1 MRSLPR
7 LAALGLLMAFVAPA
21 FADDKRPEPKAQA
34 ATPAVGPES
43 VQDLIFLGDN
53 RPLFLR
59 LRMTLGTQPFRLAW
73 MNSVKAMH
81 SYLDRNNDG
90 TVSKEEADRGALST
104 LVRVANGGATAMPR
118 GDLDVHPKD
127 GVVSVDELSDALRT
141 ALGPFRVQP
150 GKIASGKTDALFEHL
165 DRDKDGKLSRAELAD
180 AASSLHKLDLDD
192 DELID
197 GLELEPFAN
206 PTAMQM
212 DDAAGRR
219 GRTPEAPVVELF
231 PDDSSLRPVRL
242 LLKKYDKGTAQAASG
257 GDNKLTNGEFAI
269 GAAAFARADADAD
282 GALDTEELRRY
293 LAKAAPDI
301 ELTVALSS
309 DASGAATVSVA
320 GAGSKALPPWAKVKQ
335 LGPGDVEIA
344 ADEVRLEVHVDDGA
358 AALADSR
365 RSYMAQFENADTDN
379 NGYVEKSEVTKDKDH
394 PSPLA
399 GLFDV
404 LDRDGDGKLYPKEL
418 NEFVDR
424 QAEAA
429 RDRMVLTASDQGRA
443 IFSILDLNRDPPAR
457 QPGGPGHA
465 RSGGHLGPRRR
476 RPDHRRRDPPPLPAH
491 PRPRAA
497 WRGRQR
503 RGRRPRHHEQP
514 RRRSPHQRPELVPE
528 DGSQPGRRRL
538 GPRVPGPQVSIQSP
552 RSRQGRPHRRGR
564 GRRDDDDRRP
574 EGPDRQVVVMISGR
588 RWARL
593 PPSPSGRGPG

>member
-1 MRSLPR
+1 MRSLFR

-21 FADDKRPEPKAQA
+21 FADDKRPEPKAQPS
-34 ATPAVGPES
+34 TPAVGPES
-43 VQDLIFLGDN
+43 IQDLIFLGDN

-150 GKIASGKTDALFEHL
+150 GKISGGKTDALFEHL

-197 GLELEPFAN
+197 GPELEPFAN

-443 IFSILDLNRDPPAR
+443 IFSILDLNRD
-457 QPGGPGHA
+457 
-465 RSGGHLGPRRR
+465 
-476 RPDHRRRDPPPLPAH
+476 
-491 PRPRAA
+491 
-497 WRGRQR
+497 
-503 RGRRPRHHEQP
+503 
-514 RRRSPHQRPELVPE
+514 
-528 DGSQPGRRRL
+528 RRL
-538 GPRVPGPQVSIQSP
+538 GNREVRGTLDRMATWDRDGDARITADEIPHHYQLTLGRGQLGGVGNTAVAVPGTMNSPAAEAPTSGPNWFRKMDRNRDGDVS
-552 RSRQGRPHRRGR
+552 
-564 GRRDDDDRRP
+564 
-574 EGPDRQVVVMISGR
+574 
-588 RWARL
+588 AREF
-593 PPSPSGRGPG
+593 RGPKSQFNRLDRDKDGLIDAAEAAAMTTTADLKAPTGK